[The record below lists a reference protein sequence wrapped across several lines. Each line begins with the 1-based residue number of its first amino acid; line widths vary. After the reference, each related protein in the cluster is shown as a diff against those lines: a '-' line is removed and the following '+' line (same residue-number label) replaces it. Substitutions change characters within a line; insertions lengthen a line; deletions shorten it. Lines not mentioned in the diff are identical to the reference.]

1 MTATPFFIFWFC
13 RTKNMSS
20 KNSQKHL
27 VGQPVFKQILDLIPR
42 NKFDILVKE
51 HQSDRYYKT
60 FDSWTQLM
68 TMLFGILSR
77 CDSMG
82 EVCDGMRALSG
93 KLNHLGLESAPAKS
107 TAGDGLRGRDNEF
120 FKQVYFMLLKHFKPL
135 LSVSR
140 IDNVSFSKLFIF
152 DSSTIRLFS
161 EVMKGVGRNPK
172 HEGKKKGGLK
182 VHMLVDAHSDTPI
195 FVKISEA
202 KQHDKNFL
210 QYLQLAAHSMLV
222 FDRAYNHYLQ
232 FAHWVKQNINFVCRL
247 KSNAVYEVIE
257 TLFTQDLQTDN
268 AGVLK
273 EEHIHIKYKE
283 EGKQEKTLCLRKVT
297 YRDEKNRIYEF
308 ITNNFEISPDEVAL
322 LYKLRW
328 NIELLFKKL
337 KQNFQL
343 HYFYSDTENGI
354 KTQIW
359 CTLIAQLLM
368 QVLRVKSE
376 SKKAFSTIAALIRIH
391 LISNLEVFWM
401 ITHCRRTYTKQK
413 KRNKPPCIQTSLF

>member
-1 MTATPFFIFWFC
+1 
-13 RTKNMSS
+13 MSNKDS
-20 KNSQKHL
+20 TKHL
-27 VGQPVFKQILDLIPR
+27 VGQPIFKQILDLIPR
-42 NKFDILVKE
+42 GKFDRLVYK

-68 TMLFGILSR
+68 TMLFGVLSR

-82 EVCDGMRALSG
+82 EICDGMQSLAG
-93 KLNHLGLESAPAKS
+93 KLNYLGLSSAPAKS
-107 TAGDGLRGRDNEF
+107 TAGDGLRGRDNAF
-120 FKQVYFMLLKHFKPL
+120 FKEIYFMLLKHYEPL

-161 EVMKGVGRNPK
+161 DIMKGVGRNPK

-182 VHMLVDAHSDTPI
+182 VHMMIDAHSDTPT

-202 KQHDKNFL
+202 KQHDKTFL
-210 QYLQLAAHSMLV
+210 QYLKLAAHSMIV
-222 FDRAYNHYLQ
+222 FDRAYNHYKQ
-232 FAHWVKQNINFVCRL
+232 FAQWTEQQINFVCRL
-247 KSNAVYEVIE
+247 KSNAAYEVVE
-257 TLFTQDLQTDN
+257 TLFEQELQNGDT
-268 AGVLK
+268 GVMK
-273 EEHIHIKYKE
+273 EEHIHLSYK
-283 EGKQEKTLCLRKVT
+283 EGKQQKSLCLRKIT
-297 YRDEKNRIYEF
+297 YRDDKKRIYHF
-308 ITNNFEISPDEVAL
+308 ITNNFEITREEVAL

-328 NIELLFKKL
+328 NIELMFKKL

-343 HYFYSDTENGI
+343 HYFYSETENGI

-368 QVLRVKSE
+368 QVIRVKSE

-391 LISNLEVFWM
+391 LISHLEVFWM
-401 ITHCRRTYTKQK
+401 IANSRRTYQK
-413 KRNKPPCIQTSLF
+413 AKARNKSPCIQLEIF